1 MDDTHKTVFRKW
13 FSYIGELRSICPS
26 ATLLVSSV
34 RSLEGT
40 EFEINRHKRNNVTM
54 SPNRQNIKL
63 RFSKVSNKVE
73 IAMTWLIDA
82 LNDLK
87 QNFPMTII
95 YCNSI
100 ADASKIYT
108 YITSRMF
115 RRREY
120 SDYHRIERHKQ

>member
-1 MDDTHKTVFRKW
+1 MDDTHKTASRKW

-26 ATLLVSSV
+26 ATLLVLSV

-40 EFEINRHKRNNVTM
+40 EFEIIRHKRNTVTL
-54 SPNRQNIKL
+54 SPNRQNIEL
-63 RFSKVSNKVE
+63 RFSKVSIEVE
-73 IAMTWLIDA
+73 IAMPWLIDA
-82 LNDLK
+82 LNDIK
-87 QNFPMTII
+87 ENFPRTII

-100 ADASKIYT
+100 TDASKIYT
-108 YITSRMF
+108 YITSRIF